1 LEGFIAAKVVVEA
14 LRRAGPNPSRPGFIQ
29 AMESLH
35 NYQMGGF
42 KVDFSTQE
50 HNGSNYVD
58 LTFLGS
64 QEWQP

>member
-1 LEGFIAAKVVVEA
+1 MLTRGYQPSMGHLQDAS
-14 LRRAGPNPSRPGFIQ
+14 RAGFIQ

-42 KVDFSTQE
+42 KVDFSAQE

>member
-1 LEGFIAAKVVVEA
+1 
-14 LRRAGPNPSRPGFIQ
+14 
-29 AMESLH
+29 MESLH